1 MATQINNN
9 NYIYI
14 DILYY
19 DNYLF
24 KHKQSKNIYKFKK
37 KKVTYKILEKY
48 TAVQKRVIEHKSMY
62 FFFEFIEKM
71 IEVNI

>member
-1 MATQINNN
+1 MAEILLKLVLNTNQSIN
-9 NYIYI
+9 
-14 DILYY
+14 
-19 DNYLF
+19 
-24 KHKQSKNIYKFKK
+24 QSM
-37 KKVTYKILEKY
+37 KVIPQRSIEKY